1 MQCNEEAFLI
11 VFSLSSLSSLSI
23 MSSIAPYALGQ
34 SVNNEVEIISV
45 EDIPNNAIETVLD
58 ESAVF
63 LNWVFDGTEE
73 CKNHNVLS
81 IH

>member
-1 MQCNEEAFLI
+1 
-11 VFSLSSLSSLSI
+11 

-58 ESAVF
+58 KSAVYS
-63 LNWVFDGTEE
+63 WTECLME
-73 CKNHNVLS
+73 L
-81 IH
+81 